1 MLKSS
6 GEPEEGVAREPGKK
20 NSRLKSSGEPEEGV
34 AREPGKK
41 TAGSN
46 QQSGAWNKQ

>member
-20 NSRLKSSGEPEEGV
+20 NSRFKSAVRNLGQ
-34 AREPGKK
+34 A
-41 TAGSN
+41 T
-46 QQSGAWNKQ
+46 